1 METFVSASG
10 VTVIN
15 DAYNANPTSM
25 RAAIGA
31 LEDLPTRGRRIAV
44 LGDMA
49 ELGTLTELAHFEL
62 GEEVARST
70 VDLLVSVGELGRRI
84 ADGAKAAGMPAET
97 VRPCANADEA
107 SEVIDD
113 VLEPGDTVL
122 VKASRV
128 MGLETV
134 VEGMMDPRVQPT
146 S

>member
-1 METFVSASG
+1 

-25 RAAIGA
+25 RAAIRA
-31 LEDLPTRGRRIAV
+31 LEDLPTGGRRIAV

-62 GEEVARST
+62 GEEVARSG
-70 VDLLVSVGELGRRI
+70 VDILVSVGELGRRI
-84 ADGAKAAGMPAET
+84 ADGARAAGMPEDA

-113 VLEPGDTVL
+113 IVEPGDTVL

-134 VEGMMDPRVQPT
+134 VEGMMDPRVQPA